1 MAIEKGIKRN
11 RIPPKLSTLRLRSN
25 DCKNCKNKQ
34 HEIIKKTSLQ
44 KETMSIIHKKITIKS
59 FKKLKKTRLKR
70 LTKTKIIL

>member
-1 MAIEKGIKRN
+1 MIAKIA
-11 RIPPKLSTLRLRSN
+11 
-25 DCKNCKNKQ
+25 KNKQ